1 MDRRLALILALLLAG
16 GIVLTVAAFVFG
28 IFPFDLQVARWVR
41 GFDHPVFI
49 AAVGAVSFFGNG
61 WVPIV
66 LVFGMAAFCAVRE
79 KWLEAVF
86 VILTLSAFPLDGVLK
101 VLVGRPRPPGA
112 GILISNVLLPFNSY
126 AYPSGHVL
134 FYIVFFGFLAYLSW
148 KFLPGRLRWISVS
161 ACIAL
166 IILIGPSRIFLGEH
180 WVSDVIGSYIIGTFW
195 LIVLILLYQ
204 GVLRSRTRRS
214 FPTTG

>member
-1 MDRRLALILALLLAG
+1 MDRRLVPVLALLLAS
-16 GIVLTVAAFVFG
+16 GIVLSVAAHLFG
-28 IFPFDLQVARWVR
+28 IFPFDLQVASWVR

-49 AAVGAVSFFGNG
+49 AAIGAVSFFGNG

-66 LVFGMAAFCAVRE
+66 LVFGVAAFCAVRE

-86 VILTLSAFPLDGVLK
+86 VILTLSAYALDGVLK

-112 GILISNVLLPFNSY
+112 GIILSNILLPVNQY

-134 FYIVFFGFLAYLSW
+134 FYVVFFGFLAYLSW
-148 KFLPGRLRWISVS
+148 TYLTGRLRWISIS

-166 IILIGPSRIFLGEH
+166 IVLIGPSRIFPGEH
-180 WVSDVIGSYIIGTFW
+180 WVSDVLGSYIIGTFW

-204 GVLRSRTRRS
+204 MVLHRRSRAGEGR
-214 FPTTG
+214 

>member
-1 MDRRLALILALLLAG
+1 MDRRLVLILALLLVS
-16 GIVLTVAAFVFG
+16 GIALTVAAYLFG

-49 AAVGAVSFFGNG
+49 AAIGAVSFFGNG

-86 VILTLSAFPLDGVLK
+86 VILTLSAYPLDGVLK

-112 GILISNVLLPFNSY
+112 GIILSNVLLPVNSY

-134 FYIVFFGFLAYLSW
+134 FYVVFFGFLAYLSG
-148 KFLPGRLRWISVS
+148 KFLTGRVRWISVS
-161 ACIAL
+161 ACMAL
-166 IILIGPSRIFLGEH
+166 IVLIGPSRIFLGEH
-180 WVSDVIGSYIIGTFW
+180 WVSDVLGSYIIGAFW

-204 GVLRSRTRRS
+204 MLLQRRTRRS